1 MSEPIWLVT
10 GASGFLG
17 RHLLQRIEEGAPK
30 SRTLALVRDLHEWQG
45 MEWTGA
51 LERVD
56 PLVGGVTQLAGWED
70 SPALDGIGGIFH
82 LAALVRHCRRDAE
95 AVRRTNVE
103 GTLNLVR
110 VAARRRC
117 RMVLVS
123 TSGTVGCFR
132 HAGESAD
139 EDAPFC
145 EDAVRRWPYYH
156 SKVVAERLARRL
168 AEELGVELVIARP
181 PVLLGPGDHRFRSSN
196 HVRRFLAGKVPFV
209 IDGGMHFAD
218 VRDVSAALVRIME
231 LPRVR
236 PVYHLP
242 GTVCSIREF
251 YGMVAQVSG
260 RKAPSVVLPFRLA
273 WWLARLSA
281 PLKLLPDPD
290 LIEMA
295 SHHWSVHS
303 RYAGPDLAY
312 RSRPGTETLADTV
325 AWLRANHPGLRAGAE
340 TATVRRP
347 AGAPAPPSP
356 HPDHSS

>member
-1 MSEPIWLVT
+1 MSRPPWLVT

-17 RHLLQRIEEGAPK
+17 RHLLQRIEEAGPV
-30 SRTLALVRDLHEWQG
+30 SRAVALVRDLDEWRA
-45 MEWTGA
+45 MPWTGA
-51 LERVD
+51 LARVD
-56 PLVGGVTQLAGWED
+56 PLVGGVTQPAAWED
-70 SPALDGIGGIFH
+70 APALDGIGGIFH

-95 AVRRTNVE
+95 EVYRTNVE

-110 VAARRRC
+110 VAGRRRC

-123 TSGTVGCFR
+123 TSGTVGCFQR
-132 HAGESAD
+132 PDASAD
-139 EDAPFC
+139 EGAPFC

-156 SKVVAERLARRL
+156 SKVVAERLARSL
-168 AEELGVELVIARP
+168 AEELGVDLVIARP

-196 HVRRFLAGKVPFV
+196 HVRRFLSGKVPFV

-218 VRDVSAALVRIME
+218 VRDVSAALLRMME

-260 RKAPSVVLPFRLA
+260 RAAPRVALPFRLA

-281 PLKLLPDPD
+281 PLELLPDRD

-303 RYAGPDLAY
+303 LYAGPELGY
-312 RSRPGTETLADTV
+312 RSRPASETLADTV
-325 AWLRANHPGLRAGAE
+325 AWLRANDPASEAFADS
-340 TATVRRP
+340 ATVRRP
-347 AGAPAPPSP
+347 AGPPAPPSP
-356 HPDHSS
+356 RPNRSS